1 MSDNKTGTKKLK
13 PQKGGSEHNNNS
25 MPDAT
30 KPMKG
35 GKRSK
40 KSTHSKKSKTKKSK
54 MAKDEA
60 YCLVCRKRVKMS
72 NVKET
77 TTKNNRTMMKAD
89 GSCGH
94 TVYRLG

>member
-1 MSDNKTGTKKLK
+1 MTAHDK
-13 PQKGGSEHNNNS
+13 PIPTMKGGN
-25 MPDAT
+25 P
-30 KPMKG
+30 KPLPMKG

-40 KSTHSKKSKTKKSK
+40 KSSHSKKSKTKKSK
-54 MAKDEA
+54 MSKDEA

-77 TTKNNRTMMKAD
+77 TTKNNRKMMKAD

>member
-1 MSDNKTGTKKLK
+1 MTTHDK
-13 PQKGGSEHNNNS
+13 PTPTMKGGN
-25 MPDAT
+25 P
-30 KPMKG
+30 KQGILKG
-35 GKRSK
+35 GKRTK
-40 KSTHSKKSKTKKSK
+40 KSSHSKKSKTKKSK

-77 TTKNNRTMMKAD
+77 TTKNNRKMMKAD

>member
-1 MSDNKTGTKKLK
+1 MTAHDKPTPTKAA
-13 PQKGGSEHNNNS
+13 PS
-25 MPDAT
+25 M
-30 KPMKG
+30 MG

-40 KSTHSKKSKTKKSK
+40 KSSHSKKSKTKKSK

-77 TTKNNRTMMKAD
+77 TTKNNRKMMKAD

>member
-1 MSDNKTGTKKLK
+1 MTAPDNK
-13 PQKGGSEHNNNS
+13 
-25 MPDAT
+25 
-30 KPMKG
+30 KPMYG
-35 GKRSK
+35 GKRTKKSSHSK
-40 KSTHSKKSKTKKSK
+40 KSKTKKSKTKKSK

-77 TTKNNRTMMKAD
+77 TTKNHRTMMKAD

-94 TVYRLG
+94 TVYRLA

>member
-1 MSDNKTGTKKLK
+1 MTAHDK
-13 PQKGGSEHNNNS
+13 PTPTMKGGN
-25 MPDAT
+25 P
-30 KPMKG
+30 KKVILKG
-35 GKRSK
+35 GKRTK
-40 KSTHSKKSKTKKSK
+40 KSSHSKKSKTKKSK

-77 TTKNNRTMMKAD
+77 TTKNNRKMMKAD
-89 GSCGH
+89 GACGH

>member
-1 MSDNKTGTKKLK
+1 MTTHDK
-13 PQKGGSEHNNNS
+13 P
-25 MPDAT
+25 
-30 KPMKG
+30 KPPSQKG
-35 GKRSK
+35 GKRTK
-40 KSTHSKKSKTKKSK
+40 KSSHSKKSKTTKSK

-77 TTKNNRTMMKAD
+77 TTKNNRKMMKAD

>member
-1 MSDNKTGTKKLK
+1 MTKH
-13 PQKGGSEHNNNS
+13 ET
-25 MPDAT
+25 AT
-30 KPMKG
+30 TKSAPPMMG

-40 KSTHSKKSKTKKSK
+40 KSSRSKKSKTKKSK

-72 NVKET
+72 NVKNT
-77 TTKNNRTMMKAD
+77 PTKNHRTMMKAD

-94 TVYRLG
+94 TVYRLA

>member
-1 MSDNKTGTKKLK
+1 MPNHDK
-13 PQKGGSEHNNNS
+13 PTPTMKGGN
-25 MPDAT
+25 P
-30 KPMKG
+30 KPPMKG
-35 GKRSK
+35 GKRTK
-40 KSTHSKKSKTKKSK
+40 KSSHSKKSKTKKSK

-72 NVKET
+72 NVET
-77 TTKNNRTMMKAD
+77 KTTKNHRKMMKAD